1 MGPLV
6 PTIIGNEFNLMI
18 ALIAGIGFGFVLEQ
32 AGFSSTKKLVGLFY
46 GYDFT
51 VLKVFF
57 TAGVTAMIGVLMLGH
72 WGLLDLSLIYINPTF
87 LWSALVGG
95 AIMGLGFVI
104 GGFCPGTSVC
114 AAAIGKLDGLAFV
127 FGTFLGVWFFSETYP
142 AFDKLYTS
150 EAWGPVLINEYLG
163 MSRVV
168 FALLLTAIAMLAF
181 YFTSKIENNVN
192 KVPTEVTLKKRQL
205 YIGSIAFAFVLIISV
220 ILIPDSKKRLQ
231 NKLNREMADQ
241 SVKYPS
247 VSIDKL
253 AYEIANNYYLM
264 NLIDVRSPEA
274 FKVYHLPFAIN
285 IPFEQMTERKW
296 ATIMNQKNK
305 TNYYIADDQQ
315 SAQKAFLLAR
325 HLGEAESFILTNTSD
340 DYRKLFTNLLSPGPN
355 ADKQTVIDYHFR
367 KKTADDIN
375 VLVEA
380 LKNSNAPVIVKTS
393 KIKGGC

>member
-57 TAGVTAMIGVLMLGH
+57 TAGVTAMIGVLLLGH
-72 WGLLDLSLIYINPTF
+72 WGMLDLSLIYINPTF

-127 FGTFLGVWFFSETYP
+127 FGTFLGVWFFSESYP

-168 FALLLTAIAMLAF
+168 FALLLTAIAMIAF
-181 YFTSKIENNVN
+181 YFTSKIENKVN

-205 YIGSIAFAFVLIISV
+205 YIGSIAFAFVLIISI
-220 ILIPDSKKRLQ
+220 ILIPDSQKRLQ
-231 NKLNREMADQ
+231 NKLNREMTDH

-253 AYEIANNYYLM
+253 AYEIVNNYYLI

-285 IPFEQMTERKW
+285 IPIEQMTDRKW

-305 TNYYIADDQQ
+305 INYYIADDQQ
-315 SAQKAFLLAR
+315 TAKRAFLLSR
-325 HLGEAESFILTNTSD
+325 HLGEADSFILTNTSD
-340 DYRKLFTNLLSPGPN
+340 DFRKLFTNLTIPGPN
-355 ADKQTVIDYHFR
+355 ADKQTVNVFQFR

-375 VLVEA
+375 ILVEA

>member
-95 AIMGLGFVI
+95 AIMGLGFII

-114 AAAIGKLDGLAFV
+114 AAAIGKLDGLSFV
-127 FGTFLGVWFFSETYP
+127 FGTFLGVLFFSETFP
-142 AFDKLYTS
+142 VFEKIYTS
-150 EAWGPVLINEYLG
+150 EAWGPVLINETLG
-163 MSRVV
+163 MSRIV
-168 FALLLTAIAMLAF
+168 FALLLTAVAILAF
-181 YFTSKIENNVN
+181 YYTSKIENRVN
-192 KVPTEVTLKKRQL
+192 KVPTEVTSQMRKL
-205 YIGSIAFAFVLIISV
+205 YIAAVAFAFVLIISV
-220 ILIPDSKKRLQ
+220 TLIPDSQKRLH
-231 NKLNREMADQ
+231 NKLNRELADQ
-241 SVKYPS
+241 SITYPS

-253 AYEIANNYYLM
+253 AYEMGSNYYRM
-264 NLIDVRSPEA
+264 NLIDVRSAEA
-274 FKVYHLPFAIN
+274 FKTYHLPFAIN
-285 IPFEQMTERKW
+285 IPVEQLTDRKW
-296 ATIMNQKNK
+296 SEILNQKNK
-305 TNYYIADDQQ
+305 VNYYIADDQHT
-315 SAQKAFLLAR
+315 AHEAFLLAR
-325 HLGEAESFILTNTSD
+325 HLGEAESYILLNTSD
-340 DYRKLFTNLLSPGPN
+340 DFKKLFTNLTIPGPN
-355 ADKQTVIDYHFR
+355 ADKQTVNDYHFR
-367 KKTADDIN
+367 KKTADDIA
-375 VLVEA
+375 VLVDA
-380 LKNSNAPVIVKTS
+380 LKNSSGPVIVKTS